1 MLLLPGLHLRNLGGE
16 YEFKEDT
23 TPGLLFQ
30 DWRKLIQLCKTDDLE
45 IDKLCDL
52 FNSRMQIY
60 CQNKHSLVLETTGDE
75 VNTVNIEDTG

>member
-16 YEFKEDT
+16 YEYKEDT

-30 DWRKLIQLCKTDDLE
+30 DCRKLIQLCKTDDL
-45 IDKLCDL
+45 DKLCDL

-60 CQNKHSLVLETTGDE
+60 CQNKHSLVLETPGDE
-75 VNTVNIEDTG
+75 LKTVNIEDTG